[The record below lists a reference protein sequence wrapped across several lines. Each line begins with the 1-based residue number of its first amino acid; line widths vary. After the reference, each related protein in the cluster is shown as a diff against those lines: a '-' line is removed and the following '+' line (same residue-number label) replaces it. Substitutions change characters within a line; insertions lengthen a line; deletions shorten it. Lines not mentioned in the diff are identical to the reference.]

1 MTAEP
6 DYLETD
12 TLSRLAGDW
21 IPLGGT
27 VAVLDDYDKVDQ
39 SMLRLYVQGKQ
50 RQWDADELV
59 AFDHTP
65 DPENPT
71 GIPDEFISIAGS
83 PVWEKM
89 SEADKGLARRHA
101 AAWLYSQFLHSE
113 QFALVG
119 VGKICAAA
127 ESMEAKMFAATQLMD
142 EARHVEAFN
151 HYIKKHVV
159 IRYDF
164 SPTLRSLLENVLSE
178 SRWDFGVL
186 VGHVMVENMALA
198 THAQHRTAMGDPLAR
213 ALSAYVARDEARHVA
228 FGRLLLRQY
237 YPRLT
242 DAELRER
249 EEFVLEACWALRE
262 KYVDDAIWID
272 MGLGDEVLDAAR
284 RSAVRREFR
293 RKLFMRL
300 VPGLKEVGL
309 LGPRLKEGMA
319 KLGVLGFADYDDKSL
334 LDRDERSVEELT
346 HRELAERGQEIGQTV
361 RLGADAGADA
371 DADVSEGEPGS

>member
-1 MTAEP
+1 VTAEP
-6 DYLETD
+6 DYLRTD
-12 TLSRLAGDW
+12 TLTRLAGDW

-27 VAVLDDYDKVDQ
+27 VAVLDDYDSVDEA
-39 SMLRLYVQGKQ
+39 MLRLYVQGKQ
-50 RQWDADELV
+50 RQWDADELLTY
-59 AFDHTP
+59 DHTP

-83 PVWEKM
+83 PVWAKM
-89 SEADKGLARRHA
+89 SEASRGEARRHA
-101 AAWLYSQFLHSE
+101 AGWLYSQFLHSE

-119 VGKICAAA
+119 VGKVCAGA

-151 HYIKKHVV
+151 NYIKKHVI

-164 SPTLRSLLENVLSE
+164 SPTLRSLLEGVLSE

-228 FGRLLLRQY
+228 FGRLLLRSY
-237 YPRLT
+237 YPQLT
-242 DAELRER
+242 QAELRER

-272 MGLGDEVLDAAR
+272 LGLGEEVLEAAK
-284 RSAVRREFR
+284 RSPVRREFR

-309 LGPRLKEGMA
+309 LGDRLKEGMA
-319 KLGVLGFADYDDKSL
+319 GLGVLGFADYDDRAL
-334 LDRDERSVEELT
+334 LSRDEDSVDELT
-346 HRELAERGQEIGQTV
+346 RRELAERTAEIDRTV
-361 RLGADAGADA
+361 QLGAGAAAED
-371 DADVSEGEPGS
+371 GS